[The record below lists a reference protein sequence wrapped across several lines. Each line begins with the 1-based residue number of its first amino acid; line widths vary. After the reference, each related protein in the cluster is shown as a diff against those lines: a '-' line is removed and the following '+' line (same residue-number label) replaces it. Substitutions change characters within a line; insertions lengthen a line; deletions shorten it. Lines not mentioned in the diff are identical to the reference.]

1 MKIVEPTEPPEG
13 FDPAQQTPM
22 RTAQVLRF
30 QGITKLDIPVD
41 RVLDGAM
48 DEQLRCV
55 VVLGYDVDGKEY
67 FASSIAD
74 GADVLWLLE
83 RLKLRLLTETA
94 ETNEV

>member
-1 MKIVEPTEPPEG
+1 MKIVDPTEPPEG
-13 FDPAQQTPM
+13 FDPAQQAPQ

-41 RVLDGAM
+41 RVLDSAL
-48 DEQLRCV
+48 DEGLRCV
-55 VVLGYDVDGKEY
+55 VVLGYDTDGKEY

-94 ETNEV
+94 DTNAV